1 MYLFVNTFTLH
12 GLFSAEFQNMDTR
25 VNVKGSVVHALELV
39 DSRHHSSDERL
50 WKDSSNSLDRNH
62 ERVPFT
68 IFLSRL
74 KSITREK

>member
-1 MYLFVNTFTLH
+1 
-12 GLFSAEFQNMDTR
+12 MDTR

-50 WKDSSNSLDRNH
+50 WKDSSNSLDRNR

-68 IFLSRL
+68 IF
-74 KSITREK
+74 